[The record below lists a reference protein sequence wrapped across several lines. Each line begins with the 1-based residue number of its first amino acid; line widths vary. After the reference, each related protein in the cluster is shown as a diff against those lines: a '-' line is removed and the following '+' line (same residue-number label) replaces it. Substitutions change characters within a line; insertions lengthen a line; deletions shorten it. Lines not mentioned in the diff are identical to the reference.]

1 MYLRMILVLG
11 GLLSVAQ
18 AATNTSWTSINDCL
32 RKSGV
37 PIDEKGSVDWIRD
50 AAAYNVRLPTYTPA
64 AIAVPTT
71 IPQIQGAVKCGRDLK
86 LKLHFR
92 GIWGESGHLVI
103 QLDRMRNVT
112 LDPLTNTAI
121 VEPGTR
127 LGHMATE
134 LIKQGNRAIAHGT
147 CPRVGASGHMT
158 SGGYGM
164 SSRTHGLALDFVEG
178 TTVVLADGSVVEASL
193 EQNPDLFWAIRGA
206 GNNFGIV
213 ALWRLKTF
221 EAPADLTWFRVTLG
235 WNQSTAAR
243 HLAAVEDYIKTK
255 MPAELN
261 FRIADYEKGR
271 PFAEGLFYGDEK
283 QMNKGLAEFLIASNG
298 TLFTSH
304 QVDWLDAIKHYS
316 SPPAN
321 TNNKPDNFFSKS
333 LTLNS
338 LSGSV
343 GKAFVDYWYG
353 TANRVD
359 RRWFFQID
367 AAGGANSAYAQPGN
381 AATAFAHRDKTF
393 IIQFY
398 DAVDSNLAY
407 PANGTAFLNG
417 WVAKV
422 TAALGA
428 SGGTDGWG
436 AYANY
441 PDPTLGRDEAQMLYY
456 GTNLE
461 RLQRLKLR
469 YDPEERFYYPQSI
482 VPWGKRSS
490 RARRLPRWKGG
501 RWS

>member
-86 LKLHFR
+86 LK
-92 GIWGESGHLVI
+92 
-103 QLDRMRNVT
+103 
-112 LDPLTNTAI
+112 
-121 VEPGTR
+121 PGTR

-316 SPPAN
+316 VDN
-321 TNNKPDNFFSKS
+321 TVNTSAVDVPVDYLEPGPPDNFFSKS